1 MKKTI
6 TSILFGTLVL
16 FSTITVYGNY
26 NPNAASTYAQ
36 NNYDETSS
44 NDYYYFSGGNCTNF
58 VSQCI
63 KRGGVT
69 VKENRKLTDIN
80 VVPTFSYI
88 YDDDTSYIYWYMKKK
103 YNKYVF
109 RNYYLLTK
117 SWSNVQEFRI
127 YHNHHE
133 GTAYSYKN
141 NASGRQQLLRDV
153 KVGDVVQVGDKH
165 SVIISQKFNSTINGV
180 KYCGQSSSR
189 LNTNIDVLFKF
200 ADDKN
205 CNTFYRIVFK

>member
-1 MKKTI
+1 MWF
-6 TSILFGTLVL
+6 LHFH
-16 FSTITVYGNY
+16 
-26 NPNAASTYAQ
+26 
-36 NNYDETSS
+36 
-44 NDYYYFSGGNCTNF
+44 
-58 VSQCI
+58 
-63 KRGGVT
+63 
-69 VKENRKLTDIN
+69 
-80 VVPTFSYI
+80 I

-180 KYCGQSSSR
+180 KYCGQSGSR